1 MEFGSMKRLRCM
13 SLSLLLCAGMFAG
26 CGKEAD
32 ADTNTVCV
40 AKNGTVTSIDVESLD
55 QDYYDGEELEAF
67 VDAAIEEYNAANE
80 KNAVELKDLTVGD
93 GLAKLKLKYKST
105 EDYTAFNGIP
115 LFQGKVVTAQAAGYD
130 FDTDFAGIAK
140 DGSVTGVT
148 KDEILA
154 QEDLKVVIIKA
165 NTDVKID
172 GRILYV
178 SCDNVTVTGKD
189 SVSIKEGTGIEKTW
203 TTQSEEVPSTE
214 EVTAT
219 EGMEDAE
226 DVVEGE
232 IIIDPEYAVTEDTVT
247 NLTGDVTDIYTYIIY
262 K

>member
-1 MEFGSMKRLRCM
+1 M
-13 SLSLLLCAGMFAG
+13 
-26 CGKEAD
+26 
-32 ADTNTVCV
+32 
-40 AKNGTVTSIDVESLD
+40 
-55 QDYYDGEELEAF
+55 
-67 VDAAIEEYNAANE
+67 
-80 KNAVELKDLTVGD
+80 
-93 GLAKLKLKYKST
+93 
-105 EDYTAFNGIP
+105 
-115 LFQGKVVTAQAAGYD
+115 
-130 FDTDFAGIAK
+130 
-140 DGSVTGVT
+140 T

-219 EGMEDAE
+219 ESMEDAE